1 MKSQENNV
9 LQWGWGVGVDHFFF
23 LINTVTLLPRWQ
35 RNKQNTQSVSWLVE
49 YDLKKKKKGWALGSA
64 RVRVFSFKS
73 GSNKTSLVVQ
83 WLRLLA
89 STAGNMDLIP
99 S

>member
-49 YDLKKKKKGWALGSA
+49 YDLKKKKKGWALGNA